1 MTVEV
6 SLSGTFLLEETSMFN
21 PEKLSSH
28 PDVYNV
34 TDKTLTLRYEFR
46 IKLFHAWKSKHGTKA
61 VRKLLTDNGFTED
74 LVGPNYHLTVAGT
87 FRNGGFPV
95 PRGLEYRKDE
105 TLPEISPLVVSGKFT
120 YSNEGGNW
128 TIDPTPA
135 FLSELSVQY
144 GNKPLEE
151 IIEDFCIDERD
162 VGSRRMLRIDKI
174 LKNKSSIDI
183 PSANNTDSQEQPS
196 ESGPETNSQE
206 SALSDSEA
214 EKING
219 YVQYAFEGHPYVEKV
234 TLYDVILR
242 DSFYNEASFLFG
254 LDIDE
259 ILSVYEIT
267 PMYLPEKVKR
277 RIHEKL
283 ALWEKNNS
291 AIPPLSEQ
299 LLRIRKRHLNTVNQ
313 LVISGFKEIGK
324 AYARMGIRERRKCC
338 QMLSDLP
345 HDVSG
350 IYTVQRILE
359 LTGVPRS
366 TYYALLN
373 DEEYG
378 KFLEKR
384 EARDEDDIEVVREV
398 MAYKGF
404 EKGLRQIYMLM
415 PKVTGK
421 SFSIY
426 RIRRLMNKYGIRTT
440 IRRPSRNRKAMK
452 ELIARNRKANLLM
465 RRFRMHRPNEVRLT
479 DVTYLDYGNELR
491 AYGSA
496 SIDPVTGRLICFIVS
511 ETNDLQLA
519 LDTLEAMEEHPAKSG
534 AILHSDQG
542 MLYMTD
548 DFQAA
553 VVEKELN
560 QSMSRRG
567 NCWDNAPQESFFG
580 HFKDECHYRECKTL
594 EELRSMI
601 SSYGIYYNT
610 ERGMWDKGRMTPEE
624 YEEYLEN
631 MDEMQ
636 WQKHLA
642 EEEER
647 YLKMKEASAAKA
659 VEEAR
664 QYRDEIQEKLEE
676 LKR

>member
-1 MTVEV
+1 
-6 SLSGTFLLEETSMFN
+6 
-21 PEKLSSH
+21 
-28 PDVYNV
+28 
-34 TDKTLTLRYEFR
+34 
-46 IKLFHAWKSKHGTKA
+46 
-61 VRKLLTDNGFTED
+61 
-74 LVGPNYHLTVAGT
+74 
-87 FRNGGFPV
+87 
-95 PRGLEYRKDE
+95 
-105 TLPEISPLVVSGKFT
+105 
-120 YSNEGGNW
+120 
-128 TIDPTPA
+128 
-135 FLSELSVQY
+135 
-144 GNKPLEE
+144 
-151 IIEDFCIDERD
+151 
-162 VGSRRMLRIDKI
+162 
-174 LKNKSSIDI
+174 
-183 PSANNTDSQEQPS
+183 
-196 ESGPETNSQE
+196 
-206 SALSDSEA
+206 
-214 EKING
+214 
-219 YVQYAFEGHPYVEKV
+219 
-234 TLYDVILR
+234 
-242 DSFYNEASFLFG
+242 
-254 LDIDE
+254 
-259 ILSVYEIT
+259 
-267 PMYLPEKVKR
+267 
-277 RIHEKL
+277 
-283 ALWEKNNS
+283 
-291 AIPPLSEQ
+291 
-299 LLRIRKRHLNTVNQ
+299 
-313 LVISGFKEIGK
+313 
-324 AYARMGIRERRKCC
+324 
-338 QMLSDLP
+338 
-345 HDVSG
+345 
-350 IYTVQRILE
+350 
-359 LTGVPRS
+359 
-366 TYYALLN
+366 
-373 DEEYG
+373 
-378 KFLEKR
+378 
-384 EARDEDDIEVVREV
+384 
-398 MAYKGF
+398 
-404 EKGLRQIYMLM
+404 
-415 PKVTGK
+415 
-421 SFSIY
+421 
-426 RIRRLMNKYGIRTT
+426 
-440 IRRPSRNRKAMK
+440 
-452 ELIARNRKANLLM
+452 
-465 RRFRMHRPNEVRLT
+465 MHRPNEVRLT

-664 QYRDEIQEKLEE
+664 QYRDETQEKLEE